1 MNFIELTDERGFNI
15 TLNVENISKFGKMTY
30 SGHSYVIADNVRY
43 VVIDSYE
50 TIKKKLVNAGG
61 LVS

>member
-1 MNFIELTDERGFNI
+1 MNFIELTDERGCNI
-15 TLNVENISKFGKMTY
+15 TLNIENISKLGNMTY
-30 SGHSYVIADNVRY
+30 SGHSYVIVDDVRY
-43 VVIDSYE
+43 VVIECYE